1 MNDGDSTTTFSE
13 PHEVWLRGNMRVAG
27 VLGIVAMLLDGGAL
41 GAVLMAMQGGGES
54 LAWWGVAA
62 VTAAAASGLMLLAW
76 ASLRPRLVRQG
87 DSLLV
92 QVSPL
97 VRQEVPLEVIEC
109 FFPGSN
115 PLDAD
120 GLPTRGEQ
128 AAFRVGTLV
137 IRLAERAIEYRS
149 GGTFTPWATWSDSSI
164 VLDGRWC
171 EPLSPELVKSLSSRL
186 VTAKRAAT
194 AGAGG

>member
-1 MNDGDSTTTFSE
+1 MNDGHSTTAPSG

-27 VLGIVAMLLDGGAL
+27 VLGTVAMLLDGGAL
-41 GAVLMAMQGGGES
+41 AAVLMAMRGGGES
-54 LAWWGVAA
+54 PGWWGVAA
-62 VTAAAASGLMLLAW
+62 VAAGAASGLMLLAW
-76 ASLRPRLVRQG
+76 ASSRPRLVRQG

-97 VRQEVPLEVIEC
+97 TRQEVPIDVIEC

-120 GLPTRGEQ
+120 GAPTCGEH

-137 IRLAERAIEYRS
+137 IRLAERALDYRS
-149 GGTFTPWATWSDSSI
+149 GATFAPWATWSDSYI

-186 VTAKRAAT
+186 VTVKRAAA

>member
-1 MNDGDSTTTFSE
+1 MNDGDSTTAPSG
-13 PHEVWLRGNMRVAG
+13 PHEVWLRGNIRVAG
-27 VLGIVAMLLDGGAL
+27 VLAGVVALLDAGAL
-41 GAVLMAMQGGGES
+41 GAVLMALRGGEKS
-54 LAWWGVAA
+54 PGWWVFVAVA
-62 VTAAAASGLMLLAW
+62 AAAASGLMLLAW
-76 ASLRPRLVRQG
+76 ASSQPRLVRRG

-92 QVSPL
+92 RVSPL

-120 GLPTRGEQ
+120 GSPTCGER

-137 IRLAERAIEYRS
+137 IRLAERAVEYRS
-149 GGTFTPWATWSDSSI
+149 GVTFAPWADWNDSYI

-186 VTAKRAAT
+186 VAAKRAAA
-194 AGAGG
+194 AGADR

>member
-1 MNDGDSTTTFSE
+1 MNDSDSTTTFSE

-120 GLPTRGEQ
+120 GAPTCGEQ

>member
-1 MNDGDSTTTFSE
+1 MNDSDSTTTFSE